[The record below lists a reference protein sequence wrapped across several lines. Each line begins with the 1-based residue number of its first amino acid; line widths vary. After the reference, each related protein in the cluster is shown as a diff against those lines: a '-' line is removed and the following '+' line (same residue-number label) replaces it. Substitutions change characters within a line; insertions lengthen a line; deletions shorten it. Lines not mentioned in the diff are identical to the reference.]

1 MTFISVPSSVHFI
14 LYLSPSM
21 LKTHLSLALS
31 SMDTPPSH
39 TSVTSL
45 SMPYISAV
53 VALYTPRLGSK
64 ASFTAPVQPLISST
78 MSSMNTSTAPPIIKG
93 VLLLP
98 DFALGAL
105 GALGA
110 LLAFAPGV

>member
-1 MTFISVPSSVHFI
+1 MDAPFSKISV
-14 LYLSPSM
+14 
-21 LKTHLSLALS
+21 AL
-31 SMDTPPSH
+31 TVFPF
-39 TSVTSL
+39 L
-45 SMPYISAV
+45 SAV

-78 MSSMNTSTAPPIIKG
+78 MSSTNTSTAPPIIKG
-93 VLLLP
+93 ALLLP
-98 DFALGAL
+98 DLALGAL